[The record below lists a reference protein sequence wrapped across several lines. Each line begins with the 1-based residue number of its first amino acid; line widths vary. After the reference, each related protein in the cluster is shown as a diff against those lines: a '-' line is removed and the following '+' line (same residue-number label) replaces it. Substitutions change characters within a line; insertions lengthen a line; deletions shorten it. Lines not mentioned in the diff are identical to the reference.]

1 MKSDKSARG
10 NAGQY
15 YVAGEL
21 SRRGYAAAITLG
33 NTPNTDIL
41 CSDREGT
48 RFVHIQVKTFVPGTK
63 SCSVGLKAERV
74 YDSSFFWVLAGVPP
88 TDSASAFEYFII
100 PAQVMSE
107 QVASFHARWL
117 AELGKG
123 DRVRKDSAVRAVGI
137 HTDSPK
143 YFWNVGSFRG
153 RWDLIS
159 SQLDRVDPEANKPN
173 GALLQTGPVR

>member
-1 MKSDKSARG
+1 MEIVLEHDKSARG

-15 YVAGEL
+15 FVAGEL

-41 CSDREGT
+41 CSDRHGT
-48 RFVHIQVKTFVPGTK
+48 RFVHIQVKTFLPGTK
-63 SCSVGLKAERV
+63 TCSVGVKAERV
-74 YDSSFFWVLAGVPP
+74 YDASFFWILAGVPP
-88 TDSASAFEYFII
+88 AGCNSAFEYFII

-107 QVASFHARWL
+107 YVAAFHAKWL

-137 HTDSPK
+137 HPQSPK
-143 YFWNVGSFRG
+143 YFWNVADFRD
-153 RWDLIS
+153 RWDLITDR
-159 SQLDRVDPEANKPN
+159 LDPTVPLETRA
-173 GALLQTGPVR
+173 